1 MSKIRFE
8 FLNKSKKAEILPE
21 LFRIFYDNTSLI
33 SPFLRPYELERDEW
47 ISEVSPALEKEPRQ
61 IILIYH
67 GADLAGFIMYYTRG
81 ELLMIE
87 ELQLK
92 DAYQGTLLFY
102 KAVKYLVEMFSDK
115 ISRVEAY
122 ALKKNKRSIDLMR
135 DTGFFEIH
143 DTIGTKFLHFGIETN
158 KIMAKIKR

>member
-8 FLNKSKKAEILPE
+8 FLNKSKKEEILPE
-21 LFRIFYDNTSLI
+21 LFRIFYDNTILI

-47 ISEVSPALEKEPRQ
+47 LSEVSPALEKEPRQ

-67 GADLAGFIMYYTRG
+67 GADLAGFIRYSTRG
-81 ELLMIE
+81 ELLMRE

-92 DAYQGTLLFY
+92 KAYQGTLLFY

-122 ALKKNKRSIDLMR
+122 SLKKNERSIALMR
-135 DTGFFEIH
+135 DMGFSELH
-143 DTIGTKFLHFGIETN
+143 DTIGTKFLHFEIEAN
-158 KIMAKIKR
+158 KIMAIIKR